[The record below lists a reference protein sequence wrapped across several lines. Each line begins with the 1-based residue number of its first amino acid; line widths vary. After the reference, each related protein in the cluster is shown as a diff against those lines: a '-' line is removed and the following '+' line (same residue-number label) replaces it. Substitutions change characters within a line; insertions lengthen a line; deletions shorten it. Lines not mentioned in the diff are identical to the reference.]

1 MAIGGDGAPGSGCL
15 FLISFLNVGERICS
29 SSENFL
35 LFGANVAENS
45 FIIRK
50 FLMKLIADLHF
61 LESKVFIITIKEKQY
76 KVEFKVSEFPNDL
89 KMLAFLAGELSNAAY
104 YFSTFGTVNKDDA
117 NDYKKEY
124 GVTKTADWKPF
135 LYQKRIADVDKVQK
149 KKKELA
155 LSKSSGATKR
165 QNLTAYIS
173 KTLKSRQEEV
183 PLIGKFVDLAK
194 AEPLHL
200 KNNVTKEMFVK
211 LLKICTAQSNL
222 GSIKAYKAQNQSFS

>member
-1 MAIGGDGAPGSGCL
+1 
-15 FLISFLNVGERICS
+15 
-29 SSENFL
+29 
-35 LFGANVAENS
+35 
-45 FIIRK
+45 
-50 FLMKLIADLHF
+50 
-61 LESKVFIITIKEKQY
+61 
-76 KVEFKVSEFPNDL
+76 
-89 KMLAFLAGELSNAAY
+89 
-104 YFSTFGTVNKDDA
+104 
-117 NDYKKEY
+117 
-124 GVTKTADWKPF
+124 
-135 LYQKRIADVDKVQK
+135 VQK